1 MFFPRAEKNLNSADG
16 KFDGSGLR
24 SAMQHPYTRHG
35 AETPQ
40 PPRSVAACIRS
51 RLRRLRARVQAAT
64 KKLTRYMQRI
74 AWQRQGAHVQTPWI
88 PRGSGALPRDD
99 ANSGAQ
105 GDASLFI
112 GVY

>member
-1 MFFPRAEKNLNSADG
+1 
-16 KFDGSGLR
+16 
-24 SAMQHPYTRHG
+24 MQHPYTRHG

-51 RLRRLRARVQAAT
+51 RLRRLRARVQTAT

-74 AWQRQGAHVQTPWI
+74 AWQRQGARMQTPWI
-88 PRGSGALPRDD
+88 PTGNDALASGHCNKEPLAQRD
-99 ANSGAQ
+99 AN
-105 GDASLFI
+105 LFI

>member
-1 MFFPRAEKNLNSADG
+1 MFFLRVEKNPNSADG
-16 KFDGSGLR
+16 KLDGSGRR

-40 PPRSVAACIRS
+40 PLRRVAACIRS
-51 RLRRLRARVQAAT
+51 RLGRLRARVQAAA
-64 KKLTRYMQRI
+64 KKLTRYVQRI
-74 AWQRQGAHVQTPWI
+74 AWPRQGAHVQTPWL
-88 PRGSGALPRDD
+88 PRGSGALPLDD
-99 ANSGAQ
+99 ARAH